1 MIDMVL
7 QTAERFGMLQKGDA
21 VVVALSGGADS
32 VSLLHCLYS
41 IKESYNLTL
50 HAAHLHH
57 GIRGAEAD
65 RDAQFCKILC
75 EKYNIP
81 FHLRHADI
89 PKLASEQKIS
99 EELCG
104 RQERQKLYH
113 DLSAS
118 LHAKVATAHT
128 ASDSAETLLF
138 HLARGTSFRG
148 AAGIAPVRGFLIR
161 PLIDCTREQ
170 VERYCAENALDYV
183 TDSTNLTD
191 DYTRNRIRHH
201 LIPLFRELNPR
212 FEDAA
217 RRFCDNQYLIKDY
230 MDSRAQALIRQATE
244 NGALRA
250 DVLLA
255 AHPAERAAA
264 LLRYCQSAQTGKEPL
279 SLETRHLDLLCGIL
293 RHGGAVPL
301 GRGCTAICKQGL
313 LRVRQSQK
321 PCRMFPVP
329 LNGSVSFLYHRQRVD
344 AAVYDSKNE
353 SNSLV
358 FRNRQPGDRF
368 TYVKRGVTKPLRK
381 ALNEKKIPD
390 EKRGSLLLLCQ
401 GAVVLWCEG
410 LGFSAQGEAL
420 RRSAGLS
427 IEISRWQSK
436 QSNFQKGLE
445 HA

>member
-1 MIDMVL
+1 MIDTVL
-7 QTAERFGMLQKGDA
+7 QTVNRCGMLQKGDA

-41 IKESYNLTL
+41 IKESFDLSL

-183 TDSTNLTD
+183 TDSTN
-191 DYTRNRIRHH
+191 
-201 LIPLFRELNPR
+201 
-212 FEDAA
+212 AA
-217 RRFCDNQYLIKDY
+217 R
-230 MDSRAQALIRQATE
+230 
-244 NGALRA
+244 
-250 DVLLA
+250 
-255 AHPAERAAA
+255 
-264 LLRYCQSAQTGKEPL
+264 
-279 SLETRHLDLLCGIL
+279 
-293 RHGGAVPL
+293 
-301 GRGCTAICKQGL
+301 
-313 LRVRQSQK
+313 
-321 PCRMFPVP
+321 
-329 LNGSVSFLYHRQRVD
+329 
-344 AAVYDSKNE
+344 
-353 SNSLV
+353 
-358 FRNRQPGDRF
+358 
-368 TYVKRGVTKPLRK
+368 
-381 ALNEKKIPD
+381 
-390 EKRGSLLLLCQ
+390 
-401 GAVVLWCEG
+401 
-410 LGFSAQGEAL
+410 
-420 RRSAGLS
+420 
-427 IEISRWQSK
+427 
-436 QSNFQKGLE
+436 
-445 HA
+445 